1 MQWLSTQIAEN
12 GLVTWHRSAVFRL
25 GPTGFMAR
33 LRPSQT
39 YSCTAMA
46 SCSASAASA
55 LSTVLAVAEALTF
68 SPGSQILRLQARR
81 VRIEDLEVLQ
91 KGADCKRLHRPL
103 PVLQAD
109 SRGAGAC
116 GGRHSTGTRLGSA
129 NRKPVQARQPAICIF
144 RCRGSWSRVI

>member
-1 MQWLSTQIAEN
+1 
-12 GLVTWHRSAVFRL
+12 
-25 GPTGFMAR
+25 MAR

-39 YSCTAMA
+39 YSCMAMA

-55 LSTVLAVAEALTF
+55 LSAVLAVAEALTC

-81 VRIEDLEVLQ
+81 VRIEDWEVPQ

-116 GGRHSTGTRLGSA
+116 GRKHLTGTLLGSA
-129 NRKPVQARQPAICIF
+129 NRIPVQVKHNLQFASFGVAEAGVASF
-144 RCRGSWSRVI
+144 KEAFKHSVF